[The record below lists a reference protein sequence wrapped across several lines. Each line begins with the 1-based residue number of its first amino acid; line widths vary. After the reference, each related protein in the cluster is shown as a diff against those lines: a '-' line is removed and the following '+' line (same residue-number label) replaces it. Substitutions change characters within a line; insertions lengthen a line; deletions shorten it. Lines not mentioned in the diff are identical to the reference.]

1 MCFMFIKHCKYKNK
15 TLLNEGK
22 KKKRKLP
29 LTCYVNSD
37 IL

>member
-22 KKKRKLP
+22 KKKRQ
-29 LTCYVNSD
+29 S
-37 IL
+37 